1 MKRKPKIL
9 VVGSFVKDLIVSTDR
24 FPDQGETVL
33 GKTFHTASGGKG
45 ANQAVQAARMGAGVT
60 IVGKVGDDIY
70 GKEMIDSCV
79 QCGIDCRNVMVDY
92 DTPSSIGNVQLQVG
106 EKGKTQN
113 RIIVVPGANMKIR
126 KEDIAFSEE
135 TIGDYDMV
143 LLQMEI
149 PMEINEQ
156 VARYACAKNVPVML
170 NSAPSGP
177 ISPELLHKLCY
188 ISPNQYEAEDLTGIP
203 IRLTGG
209 RVNEEDVKRCIES
222 LLDRGVQNVL
232 ITLGTAGA
240 AFGNRD
246 TFFICPT
253 IDDIKSVD
261 PTGAGDSFVG
271 AFCTLVA
278 GGIPYFQAVRIANY
292 VGSLTVTSRG
302 AQPSLPTLA
311 AVERLI
317 RERDELELLEYL
329 EERPLLQKA
338 E

>member
-24 FPDQGETVL
+24 FPDKGETVL

-60 IVGKVGDDIY
+60 IVGKVGDDVY
-70 GKEMIDSCV
+70 GKEMIDSCA
-79 QCGIDCRNVMVDY
+79 QCGIDCRNVMIDY
-92 DTPSSIGNVQLQVG
+92 QTPSSIGNVQLQVG
-106 EKGKTQN
+106 DEGKTQN
-113 RIIVVPGANMKIR
+113 RIIVVPGANMQIR
-126 KEDIAFSEE
+126 EEEIQFLEE
-135 TIGDYDMV
+135 TIGEYDMV

-156 VARYACAKNVPVML
+156 VAGYAYQKNVPVML

-177 ISPELLHKLCY
+177 ISPEMLQRLSY

-203 IRLTGG
+203 IRQRDGK
-209 RVNEEDVKRCIES
+209 VNEEDVKSCIGR
-222 LLDRGVQNVL
+222 LLERGVQNVL
-232 ITLGTAGA
+232 ITLGTDGA

-246 TFFICPT
+246 DFFICPT
-253 IDDIKSVD
+253 ITDITSVD

-278 GGIPYFQAVRIANY
+278 GGVPAAQAVRIANY
-292 VGSLTVTSRG
+292 VGSLTVSGHG
-302 AQPSLPTLA
+302 AQPSLPTLSE
-311 AVERLI
+311 VEALI
-317 RERDELELLEYL
+317 QERGEVELLKQ
-329 EERPLLQKA
+329 LL
-338 E
+338 

>member
-24 FPDQGETVL
+24 FPDKGETVL

-45 ANQAVQAARMGAGVT
+45 ANQAVQAARMGAEVT
-60 IVGKVGDDIY
+60 IVGKVGDDAY
-70 GKEMIDSCV
+70 GKEMIDSCA
-79 QCGIDCRNVMVDY
+79 QSGIDCRNVMVDAE
-92 DTPSSIGNVQLQVG
+92 TPSSIGNVQLQVG
-106 EKGKTQN
+106 DGGKTQN
-113 RIIVVPGANMKIR
+113 RIIVVPGANMKI
-126 KEDIAFSEE
+126 KEEE
-135 TIGDYDMV
+135 IKFLEDTIGDYDMV

-156 VARYACAKNVPVML
+156 VARYAQQKKVPVML

-177 ISPELLHKLCY
+177 ISSGLLQSLTY

-203 IRLTGG
+203 IRMDGG
-209 RVNEEDVKRCIES
+209 KVNEEDVKRSIDK
-222 LLDRGVQNVL
+222 LLEMGVRNVL

-240 AFGNRD
+240 AFGNQHS
-246 TFFICPT
+246 FFICPT
-253 IDDIKSVD
+253 IDDITSVD

-278 GGIPYFQAVRIANY
+278 GGVSYPQAVRIANY
-292 VGSLTVTSRG
+292 VGSLTVTTRG

-311 AVERLI
+311 AVEQLI
-317 RERDELELLEYL
+317 RERGETELLQQ
-329 EERPLLQKA
+329 PGD
-338 E
+338 